1 MYSFNCEVC
10 SQPSDTVTADQKHVI
25 CSVACKEK
33 LEAPGLLTVT
43 GRGEVTVSPDR
54 VRIGLDIERTGA
66 TFAIVHQLLT
76 EAANKLID
84 LLKSDKRAYKIQT
97 DNLRIEP
104 LYKKETEEETN
115 SRERRRTER
124 EITGYEGH
132 FPLSFEAQIGEAGS
146 LFTVAL
152 ANNYASRITGLDY
165 IVSDE
170 VSQPAYIEA
179 LRLAS
184 LDAQNK
190 AQVILDSL
198 KLSKKAITRIDID
211 KNGPRRM
218 LYSQTSFSPQLAMA
232 EMQIIAPD
240 EKVNASLTL
249 VMSYK

>member
-1 MYSFNCEVC
+1 MYAFKCEVC
-10 SQPSDTVTADQKHVI
+10 CEPSDTVTPDQKHVI
-25 CSVACKEK
+25 CSLACKEK
-33 LEAPGLLTVT
+33 LAESGLLTVN

-66 TFAIVHQLLT
+66 TFAIVNQLLT
-76 EAANKLID
+76 EAANKVIE

-104 LYKKETEEETN
+104 LYKKETKEETN
-115 SRERRRTER
+115 SQDHRRSER

-132 FPLSFEAQIGEAGS
+132 FPLSFEAQIGDVGS

-152 ANNYASRITGLDY
+152 TNNYASRITGLDY

-211 KNGPRRM
+211 QHGPRHIQ
-218 LYSQTSFSPQLAMA
+218 YSQESFSPQLAMA
-232 EMQIIAPD
+232 KMQIIAPD

-249 VMSYK
+249 VMAY